1 MGRAPKKR
9 KPLVLIG
16 IVCDDEIKDTI
27 DFKSSKDKSKM
38 VNKINFEIFFVIL
51 FHRKLKFHR
60 VNVINFP

>member
-38 VNKINFEIFFVIL
+38 VNKIN
-51 FHRKLKFHR
+51 LKYFL
-60 VNVINFP
+60 